1 MMAGLS
7 VRSFVVQTNC
17 TNVPRKVSRAT
28 STTKAPQHPNY
39 RNSAKKVALQA
50 GRQVYRTEQTLT
62 SFPEFCWRA
71 GWMAGQGDC
80 SRIVVVVISEGSRFG
95 GAA

>member
-39 RNSAKKVALQA
+39 RN
-50 GRQVYRTEQTLT
+50 GRQDGTDPNEL
-62 SFPEFCWRA
+62 S
-71 GWMAGQGDC
+71 
-80 SRIVVVVISEGSRFG
+80 
-95 GAA
+95 